1 MLLEN
6 CVSRGLPVLV
16 NYDRKQLFGL
26 FGLQQPHF
34 SQEVC
39 VYFVKLP
46 ISENASE
53 LPTNLELTVVLS
65 RLHFLT

>member
-1 MLLEN
+1 M
-6 CVSRGLPVLV
+6 

-53 LPTNLELTVVLS
+53 LPTNLELTVVLA
-65 RLHFLT
+65 RLRFLT